1 MNRWKDWYEQGKR
14 DFERANLDFDYAY
27 YEWACFTS
35 EQAAEKA
42 IKALGLKYGI
52 TLWGHSLSAMLNI
65 ILSKKDSLTTG
76 LTTDIHKNKTA
87 GLDDYESAKSKRLL
101 IFDKFKVFK
110 LFTFSI
116 LLYPQYLC
124 FFGLTKKVY
133 AKFSY

>member
-87 GLDDYESAKSKRLL
+87 GLDNIGDIIEKAKLL
-101 IFDKFKVFK
+101 D
-110 LFTFSI
+110 
-116 LLYPQYLC
+116 LYYIPSRYPDGFPEGKPSSNFL
-124 FFGLTKKVY
+124 K
-133 AKFSY
+133 